1 LLAQR
6 YTAHRVTDTTHAA
19 AMANAS
25 TTGTTVPERE
35 RGEGKWALV
44 VY

>member
-1 LLAQR
+1 MSVLLACPALHGTQS
-6 YTAHRVTDTTHAA
+6 HTDTTQAA

-35 RGEGKWALV
+35 RGEGK
-44 VY
+44 